1 MVDRTAILM
10 GMEVYGSDDAFI
22 GVIEQVTDDGFK
34 MHDEEIT
41 FGSVDRVEGNSLYL
55 RGAGTRYHPQ
65 ARPDDDADEGE
76 HADR

>member
-10 GMEVYGSDDAFI
+10 GMEVYGADEAFI
-22 GVIEQVTDDGFK
+22 GVIEQVTADGFK

-41 FGSVDRVEGNSLYL
+41 FDSVARVEGNSLYL

-65 ARPDDDADEGE
+65 ARPDDSADE
-76 HADR
+76 ADRADR

>member
-1 MVDRTAILM
+1 MVDKTAILQ

-22 GVIEQVTDDGFK
+22 GVIEQVTENGFM
-34 MHDEEIT
+34 MHDDEVA

-65 ARPDDDADEGE
+65 ARPDDSESE
-76 HADR
+76 ADRADR